1 MHHPRAP
8 VLVFRRVPGVV
19 FPRSCL
25 FPLSRSRSWLRFR
38 PLPFTRAERLQ
49 TVHLVVFRNY
59 VVEFVDI
66 AFKQLVHLALFVHN
80 VANSHFVLFCKRY

>member
-1 MHHPRAP
+1 MHHTRVP
-8 VLVFRRVPGVV
+8 VLVFVLVSRHVSAVA
-19 FPRSCL
+19 FPRP
-25 FPLSRSRSWLRFR
+25 FPHTRLR
-38 PLPFTRAERLQ
+38 PLLVTFPHTRAERLQ

-80 VANSHFVLFCKRY
+80 VANSHLVLFCKRY